1 MTQFNEGSWNCFVAF
16 ANELMIFRKNSSNN
30 DGYMVSALKDAGIR
44 RDEIV
49 EYLAGN
55 RYVPDNV
62 RLWLENYADTL

>member
-30 DGYMVSALKDAGIR
+30 DGYMVSVLKDAGIR

-62 RLWLENYADTL
+62 RLWLEKYADTL